1 MDPIVVQ
8 RAQGGDR
15 EAFALLA
22 TEVSDRL
29 FALAQRILRDSDAAG
44 DALQTALVQIWR
56 DLPAL
61 RDPDRFEAWSYRI
74 LVRSCH
80 ADRRRTRRSITSLE
94 LLAGD
99 AAVADSQASVALRD
113 ELERAFIQLTA
124 EQRTILVLIYY
135 RDLSVAEV
143 ADALGIPAGTVKSRH
158 YYARRALRAAFDAQT
173 RPAAPEGRPA

>member
-1 MDPIVVQ
+1 VDRIVVQ
-8 RAQGGDR
+8 QAQGGDR
-15 EAFALLA
+15 EAFGVLA
-22 TEVSDRL
+22 TDISDRL

-44 DALQTALVQIWR
+44 DALQSALVQIWR

-74 LVRSCH
+74 LVRCCH
-80 ADRRRTRRSITSLE
+80 ADRRRARRSITSLE
-94 LLAGD
+94 LLPGD
-99 AAVADSQASVALRD
+99 AAVGDSQAAVAVRD

-143 ADALGIPAGTVKSRH
+143 ADVLGIPPGTVKSRH
-158 YYARRALRAAFDAQT
+158 YHARVALRAAVDAQGRAT
-173 RPAAPEGRPA
+173 QPEGRLA